1 MQTES
6 QSPAATAAESMRP
19 GWLSAATALLSL
31 ASLICFS
38 SGCAG
43 YRFGSQ
49 SLYNTNLRTIYVPM
63 VRNDSWRHDI
73 NQQLTEALVKAIEL
87 HTPYKV
93 VADPNADSTLTC
105 RVIASGK
112 RTVAEAI
119 TDEPRA
125 IEDQMTVQLTWT
137 DRRGNLLFTN
147 RFLPEGELA
156 YHFTQATDFVPEGG
170 QSLSTAQQRTIE
182 RLADQIVQQMEMRW

>member
-1 MQTES
+1 MKTES
-6 QSPAATAAESMRP
+6 QSPVVGAAESMRP
-19 GWLSAATALLSL
+19 SRLSLAMSLLSL
-31 ASLICFS
+31 AWVVCFS
-38 SGCAG
+38 GGCAG

-49 SLYNTNLRTIYVPM
+49 TLYNPNLRTVYVPM

-87 HTPYKV
+87 QTPYKV
-93 VADPNADSTLTC
+93 VANPNADSTLTC
-105 RVIASGK
+105 RVIMSGK
-112 RTVAEAI
+112 RTVTEAI

-156 YHFTQATDFVPEGG
+156 YHFTHATDFVPEGG
-170 QSLSTAQQRTIE
+170 QSLATAQQRTIE